1 MGIKDVPY
9 KSIEGEKMEN
19 KVVIPNKRW
28 FTLIECAELKGV
40 NYKTLCNRKEL
51 QPNSGTEDCRL
62 GGRKMFSRAT
72 LISWLDQ
79 TDEDILNREAMK

>member
-1 MGIKDVPY
+1 
-9 KSIEGEKMEN
+9 MEN
-19 KVVIPNKRW
+19 TVTIPNKKW
-28 FTLIECAELKGV
+28 FTLKECAELKGI

-51 QPNSGTEDCRL
+51 QPNKGLEDARL

-79 TDEDILNREAMK
+79 TDEDILKTEVTS